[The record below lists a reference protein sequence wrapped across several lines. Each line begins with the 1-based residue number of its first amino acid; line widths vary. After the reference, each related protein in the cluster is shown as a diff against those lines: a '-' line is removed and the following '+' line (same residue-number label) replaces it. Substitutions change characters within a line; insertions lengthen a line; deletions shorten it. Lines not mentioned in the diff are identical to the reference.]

1 MTFLKIKAECIC
13 PFSASFSFPISPW
26 PPTRLLPAPL
36 TRFLLL
42 QMKSSPSNEDESG
55 NTMEGKRRPS
65 DRGKEDEKEGSGGE
79 GDRGVSKA
87 LGHGKDSRRG
97 RDGAGEGR
105 G

>member
-1 MTFLKIKAECIC
+1 
-13 PFSASFSFPISPW
+13 
-26 PPTRLLPAPL
+26 
-36 TRFLLL
+36 
-42 QMKSSPSNEDESG
+42 
-55 NTMEGKRRPS
+55 MEGKRRPS